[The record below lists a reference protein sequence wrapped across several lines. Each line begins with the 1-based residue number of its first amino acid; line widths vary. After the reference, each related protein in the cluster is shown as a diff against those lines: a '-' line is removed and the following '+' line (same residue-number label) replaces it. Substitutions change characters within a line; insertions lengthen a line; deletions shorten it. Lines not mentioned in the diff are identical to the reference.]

1 MSIID
6 STILVRVGRDK
17 FAIELALNLPTGTEL
32 GKNRISNK
40 KCFSA
45 LLGAP
50 LMFMLMVLTPVDM
63 DLTQD
68 MDLTPVDME
77 LTPVDMDLT
86 PVDMD
91 LTPVDME
98 LTPVDMEL
106 TPVDMV
112 HIIELTLV
120 DMDLAVI
127 PLHFHRSGQFR
138 RVV

>member
-1 MSIID
+1 
-6 STILVRVGRDK
+6 
-17 FAIELALNLPTGTEL
+17 
-32 GKNRISNK
+32 
-40 KCFSA
+40 
-45 LLGAP
+45 
-50 LMFMLMVLTPVDM
+50 MFMLMVLTPVDM

-86 PVDMD
+86 PVDM
-91 LTPVDME
+91 
-98 LTPVDMEL
+98 EL

-120 DMDLAVI
+120 DMDLTVI

-138 RVV
+138 RVI